1 MKRTLLSLLV
11 VGLFAGVGTSAV
23 AQNVKA
29 GEQPNADAATNSQP
43 ADPAAGG
50 ATASKNE
57 QEYLAALKKCEP
69 LTGSDKTQCVNAAKK
84 KHGQM

>member
-11 VGLFAGVGTSAV
+11 VGLFAGVGSSAV
-23 AQNVKA
+23 AQNVNA
-29 GEQPNADAATNSQP
+29 GDQPNADAATNPQP

-50 ATASKNE
+50 ATASKSE

-69 LTGSDKTQCVNAAKK
+69 LTGSAKTTCSENAKK
-84 KHGQM
+84 KYGHL

>member
-11 VGLFAGVGTSAV
+11 VGLFAGVGTSAL
-23 AQNVKA
+23 AQNVKS
-29 GEQPNADAATNSQP
+29 GEQPNADAATNPQP

-50 ATASKNE
+50 ATDSKSE

-69 LTGSDKTQCVNAAKK
+69 LTGSDKTTCSENAKK
-84 KHGQM
+84 KYGHL